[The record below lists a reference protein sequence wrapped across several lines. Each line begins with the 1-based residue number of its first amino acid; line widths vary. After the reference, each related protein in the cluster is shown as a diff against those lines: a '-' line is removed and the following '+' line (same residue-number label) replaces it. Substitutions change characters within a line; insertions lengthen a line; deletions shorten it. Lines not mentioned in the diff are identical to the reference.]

1 MTIKA
6 RTILFVAVLVAS
18 AIACYMLIRPWLH
31 FLSESEFASLTYMM
45 PLLSAVLILRSRSEI
60 FSKIDTSRAGAIL
73 AAAGILLFVVSGFK
87 SAGLNAADILSAKI
101 LALVVLWIGAFV
113 GFYGVESGRKAL
125 FPLLMLLFM
134 VPIPEV
140 MLSKIIHAL
149 QQGSGEGVA
158 ILFKLTGTP
167 YHREGLAFMLP
178 KTTIEIAPQCS
189 SIRSSLA
196 LLIGC
201 LLAGHLMLRT
211 VSRKFILIL
220 VAIPMAMLKNAI
232 RIVTLSLLAI
242 HVDMG
247 YLVGGDLHRR
257 GGIVFFAL
265 TLLLLFPVLWAL
277 RKSEK
282 AATN

>member
-1 MTIKA
+1 
-6 RTILFVAVLVAS
+6 
-18 AIACYMLIRPWLH
+18 
-31 FLSESEFASLTYMM
+31 MM
-45 PLLSAVLILRSRSEI
+45 PLVSAVLILRRSNHI
-60 FSKIDTSRAGAIL
+60 FSEVRTSRFGVVIASV
-73 AAAGILLFVVSGFK
+73 GILLLVVLCFGCV
-87 SAGLNAADILSAKI
+87 GLDAADIISAKMF
-101 LALVVLWIGAFV
+101 ALVIVWIG
-113 GFYGVESGRKAL
+113 GFILIYGEASGRKAL

-134 VPIPEV
+134 VPIPEAW
-140 MLSKIIHAL
+140 LSKIIYVL

-158 ILFKLTGTP
+158 ILFRLTATP

-178 KTTIEIAPQCS
+178 RTTIEIAPQCS

-211 VSRKFILIL
+211 VSRKFVLIL

-242 HVDMG
+242 HLDMA

-257 GGIVFFAL
+257 GGIVFFCT
-265 TLLLLFPVLWAL
+265 TLLLLYPVLWIL
-277 RKSEK
+277 RKSEQADTK
-282 AATN
+282 

>member
-1 MTIKA
+1 MNI
-6 RTILFVAVLVAS
+6 RTRTGLFFAIVLGSILLNMDFFKRIVIVSDDFSSLV
-18 AIACYMLIRPWLH
+18 IVTP
-31 FLSESEFASLTYMM
+31 FLSMA
-45 PLLSAVLILRSRSEI
+45 LILRMKAQVFADVRS
-60 FSKIDTSRAGAIL
+60 STSWGMPV
-73 AAAGILLFVVSGFK
+73 AGIGVLLYVLLSLR
-87 SAGLNAADILSAKI
+87 SAALSASDALSAKM
-101 LALVVLWIGAFV
+101 LALVLLWIGAFLLL
-113 GFYGVESGRKAL
+113 YGKESGRKAL

-134 VPIPEV
+134 VPIPEA
-140 MLSKIIHAL
+140 LLAKTIHVL

-158 ILFKLTGTP
+158 ILFTLTGTP
-167 YHREGLAFMLP
+167 FHREGLAFMLP
-178 KTTIEIAPQCS
+178 RTTIEIAPQCS

-265 TLLLLFPVLWAL
+265 TLLLLYPVLWAL